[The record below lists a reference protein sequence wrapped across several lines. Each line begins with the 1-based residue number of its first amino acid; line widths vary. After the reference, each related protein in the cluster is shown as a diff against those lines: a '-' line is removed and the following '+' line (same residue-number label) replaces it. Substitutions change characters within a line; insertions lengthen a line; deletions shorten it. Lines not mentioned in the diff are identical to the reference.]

1 MDTVRFGVIGLGNM
15 GSYHVNYIDA
25 LQGAKLTALCDIDP
39 NRLETAAAKFP
50 HASRFTDYQAL
61 IGSAEVDAVIV
72 ATPHYQHP
80 EMTIAALEKGLHV
93 LCEKP
98 EAVTVGQARRMNT
111 AAADHPQLKFAINFQ
126 MRANPVLRKIRELI
140 QGGELGE
147 ISRITWIVTN
157 WFRTNSYYASGG
169 WRATWSGEGGGVLI
183 NQCPHNLDQLCWLTG
198 MMPSRITAVAHIG
211 KTHPIEV
218 EDEVSAIMEY
228 PGGASGHFITTTGEA
243 PGTDRLEIACDRGR
257 LISENGKLSFKMSRK
272 SVREFRQNSPVSFA
286 QPEMWEIEIPIPR
299 AEPDP
304 TRWMTQNFVNAI
316 LKDEPLIA
324 PGSDGI
330 KQLELGNAMLLAGIT
345 RQPVDLPVEEE
356 AIEQLIQ
363 DLSQKYAGQK
373 DPDSAA
379 VPGAGADMASSFGR
393 QS

>member
-1 MDTVRFGVIGLGNM
+1 
-15 GSYHVNYIDA
+15 
-25 LQGAKLTALCDIDP
+25 
-39 NRLETAAAKFP
+39 
-50 HASRFTDYQAL
+50 
-61 IGSAEVDAVIV
+61 
-72 ATPHYQHP
+72 
-80 EMTIAALEKGLHV
+80 
-93 LCEKP
+93 
-98 EAVTVGQARRMNT
+98 
-111 AAADHPQLKFAINFQ
+111 
-126 MRANPVLRKIRELI
+126 
-140 QGGELGE
+140 
-147 ISRITWIVTN
+147 
-157 WFRTNSYYASGG
+157 
-169 WRATWSGEGGGVLI
+169 
-183 NQCPHNLDQLCWLTG
+183 

-379 VPGAGADMASSFGR
+379 APSAGADMASSFGR